1 MLGTMLLDDAYRDYR
16 EHPTTDTLTA
26 LFASMRTYAL
36 TIAREYRRNDADD
49 LAAEAV
55 ARAWVGLRTY
65 RHEPG
70 SSFRGWFRSIVR
82 NVIHDF
88 TRKAVNRYGASALN
102 WNVVEIAGTT
112 HDETLRSVDEIPDL
126 TDEQRLTLKIF
137 SITEDFD
144 STARH
149 LGISQNALT
158 ARLKRIR
165 EKSLKRAS

>member
-16 EHPTTDTLTA
+16 EHPTTDTLTT

-36 TIAREYRRNDADD
+36 SIAREYRRNDADD

-70 SSFRGWFRSIVR
+70 SSFRAWFRSIVR

-88 TRKAVNRYGASALN
+88 ARKVVNRYSASSLN
-102 WNVVEIAGTT
+102 WDAVEVAGTT
-112 HDETLRSVDEIPDL
+112 HDEALRSVDELPNL
-126 TDEQRLTLKIF
+126 TAEQKLTLKVF
-137 SITEDFD
+137 SITENFD
-144 STARH
+144 ATARQ
-149 LGISQNALT
+149 LGISRKALDKRL
-158 ARLKRIR
+158 AKIKLKRC
-165 EKSLKRAS
+165 A